1 MADSSIPDG
10 RSSPVEMEAPFE
22 VATPSKTGINP
33 QAVENVIYSDVGSIL
48 PRRESTEV
56 LTLLDWDQCSPFTSQ
71 AKHCICKG
79 KNPPPASTDCTKA
92 P

>member
-33 QAVENVIYSDVGSIL
+33 QAVENVIYSDVGLIL
-48 PRRESTEV
+48 STPGKYRSADIARLESMFSSNVSSKASHPR
-56 LTLLDWDQCSPFTSQ
+56 
-71 AKHCICKG
+71 G
-79 KNPPPASTDCTKA
+79 
-92 P
+92 